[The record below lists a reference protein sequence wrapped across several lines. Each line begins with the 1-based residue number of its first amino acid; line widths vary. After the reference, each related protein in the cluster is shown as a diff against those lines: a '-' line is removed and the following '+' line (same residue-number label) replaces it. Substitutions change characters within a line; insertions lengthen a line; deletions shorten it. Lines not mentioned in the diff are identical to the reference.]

1 MRECP
6 NVLARTKPKYHQS
19 SDMSL
24 FSSGSVFLLRLR
36 WQRVC
41 SREISVFGHM
51 IVAVVA
57 CVCVSD
63 ATAESSLLCHAECM
77 LFTAA
82 VLNRVA

>member
-19 SDMSL
+19 SDM
-24 FSSGSVFLLRLR
+24 SSGSVFLLRLR

-82 VLNRVA
+82 VLNCVS